1 MKQLSKQ
8 HVLLIHEFLLDEF
21 GGLSGL
27 RDENMLE
34 SALNAPFLTFD
45 GELLYP
51 HAFDRAA
58 KLAQGL
64 IANHPFNDGN
74 KRVGVTV
81 MGVYLE
87 LEGYQLIASNNELIE
102 FGLRTA
108 QIADLQSIRVWIGKH
123 CVPVK

>member
-1 MKQLSKQ
+1 M
-8 HVLLIHEFLLDEF
+8 
-21 GGLSGL
+21 

-58 KLAQGL
+58 KLCQGL
-64 IANHPFNDGN
+64 IGNHPFNDGN

-81 MGVYLE
+81 MGIYLE
-87 LEGYQLIASNNELIE
+87 LEGYQLTASNDELVE
-102 FGLRTA
+102 FGFATA
-108 QIADLQSIRVWIGKH
+108 QTADLYNIRNWICQH
-123 CVPVK
+123 CIRIDEK